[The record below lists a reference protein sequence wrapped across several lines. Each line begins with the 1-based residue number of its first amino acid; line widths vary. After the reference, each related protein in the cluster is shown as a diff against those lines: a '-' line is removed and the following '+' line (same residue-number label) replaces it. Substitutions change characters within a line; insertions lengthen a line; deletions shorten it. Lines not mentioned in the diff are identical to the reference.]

1 VAVSEEGI
9 RQGLLALGRLGIC
22 VEPTSA
28 VVLNAFEQLED
39 AGLINPDEQ
48 AVLVLSGFGLKASVT
63 LQQLMRL

>member
-1 VAVSEEGI
+1 
-9 RQGLLALGRLGIC
+9 
-22 VEPTSA
+22 